1 MLFRSCYPS
10 LIVVGQMMEA
20 VLSGKYDL
28 TKTALVISQ
37 TGGGCRASN
46 YIGFIRRA
54 LIKAG
59 YPDIPVISLSVQGLE
74 ANSGFTYT
82 LPMIKKA
89 AMAIQYGDI
98 FMNVV
103 YRTRPYEAV
112 PGSAN
117 ALHEKWKKIIIEQL
131 TQPKVYMKDF
141 NRNIRQI
148 IKEFDELPLLDIKKP
163 RVGIVDRK
171 SVV

>member
-1 MLFRSCYPS
+1 MSC
-10 LIVVGQMMEA
+10 
-20 VLSGKYDL
+20 
-28 TKTALVISQ
+28 
-37 TGGGCRASN
+37 

-117 ALHEKWKKIIIEQL
+117 ALHEKCHISRKNPHRLKTFRIPHCFSGSAPVDGVPVL
-131 TQPKVYMKDF
+131 TRCDRHVA
-141 NRNIRQI
+141 
-148 IKEFDELPLLDIKKP
+148 
-163 RVGIVDRK
+163 DRK
-171 SVV
+171 ILI